1 MQPENGNLRSANY
14 RNVDFYYDT
23 PILLN
28 ILGYQSEEEKKAAN
42 LLHEQLR
49 KQKAN
54 FCFFYHAETEMKN
67 ILSAYQHSLRSGEYT
82 GRTLEGL
89 DRKKYTVSGVERL
102 KDNWKSQLKNTFQ
115 IIEKNI
121 PEYTVKENGTV
132 DESEVLD
139 EKELIAS
146 IRKRA
151 KSYKQENIERDVDS
165 ILAIHRLRNNYVCEN
180 IENARAIFV
189 TNNFDLANSVNY
201 YYKRISISAYFS
213 RIIGHALGKKWDKY

>member
-102 KDNWKSQLKNTFQ
+102 KDNWKS
-115 IIEKNI
+115 
-121 PEYTVKENGTV
+121 
-132 DESEVLD
+132 
-139 EKELIAS
+139 
-146 IRKRA
+146 
-151 KSYKQENIERDVDS
+151 
-165 ILAIHRLRNNYVCEN
+165 
-180 IENARAIFV
+180 
-189 TNNFDLANSVNY
+189 
-201 YYKRISISAYFS
+201 
-213 RIIGHALGKKWDKY
+213 